1 MNSSNNRVFGTV
13 ETTQKIGISPE
24 RLRYWERLGIV
35 KPKYI
40 QCGTRKFRKY
50 CQEDIHRA
58 VVVKTL
64 VDNEKYT
71 LEGAMRRL
79 EEEQAGG
86 GVVT

>member
-1 MNSSNNRVFGTV
+1 MITPTKNTGCGTV
-13 ETTQKIGISPE
+13 EATQKIGISPE

-40 QCGTRKFRKY
+40 QCGTRKFRRY

-58 VVVKTL
+58 VLIKTL

-71 LEGAMRRL
+71 LEGAIRRL
-79 EEEQAGG
+79 GEEEG
-86 GVVT
+86 T